1 MRRLLTASASILL
14 VATAPAAAAPGD
26 LDRAFGTNGR
36 LFVEGILGGLGEDD
50 TGLSSLSTLSDGRI
64 VLLGTERCSL
74 SCDPFLVL
82 SRRTPAG
89 APDPTLTAGRSPG
102 VLVVGSRDDAD
113 PKSTS
118 LFGAAVRPDGGLV
131 TGRTLTGT
139 SSLVAYGPDG
149 VAAAPVPSARPV
161 APEVVLPDG
170 RVLGRAGRSLRS
182 VVRLTAALT
191 ADPAFGAG
199 RALVIPAGL
208 REPLPLTVSGRGVIS
223 GSYTARGLALWRT
236 GADAAA
242 RPTVSTV
249 RVPLTGP
256 GAVSSLTARQVVAA
270 RSGRAIL
277 VGTAIRARGFMPVA
291 LLARFD
297 RTGRTE
303 AGFGRDGV
311 VSVSGREPAVAV
323 DRSGRVVVATLAGRR
338 PEPGAEIRVIVRR
351 LGPRGVPDP
360 SFRAKVISLG
370 NGFATGLCLSID
382 PRGRILVGVG
392 FSPTFTQGGVTL
404 LRLQGGTSGR

>member
-36 LFVEGILGGLGEDD
+36 LFVEGILGGLGEDG

-199 RALVIPAGL
+199 RALGVPAGL
-208 REPLPLTVSGRGVIS
+208 REPLPLTVGGPADRLDGAGPPHGAGGGVQPDGAAGGRRAQWAGHP
-223 GSYTARGLALWRT
+223 RGNRDSRAGLHAGGPSRPLRPN
-236 GADAAA
+236 GADGGGF
-242 RPTVSTV
+242 RP
-249 RVPLTGP
+249 R
-256 GAVSSLTARQVVAA
+256 R
-270 RSGRAIL
+270 
-277 VGTAIRARGFMPVA
+277 
-291 LLARFD
+291 
-297 RTGRTE
+297 
-303 AGFGRDGV
+303 
-311 VSVSGREPAVAV
+311 GRE
-323 DRSGRVVVATLAGRR
+323 RV
-338 PEPGAEIRVIVRR
+338 
-351 LGPRGVPDP
+351 GP
-360 SFRAKVISLG
+360 
-370 NGFATGLCLSID
+370 
-382 PRGRILVGVG
+382 
-392 FSPTFTQGGVTL
+392 
-404 LRLQGGTSGR
+404 